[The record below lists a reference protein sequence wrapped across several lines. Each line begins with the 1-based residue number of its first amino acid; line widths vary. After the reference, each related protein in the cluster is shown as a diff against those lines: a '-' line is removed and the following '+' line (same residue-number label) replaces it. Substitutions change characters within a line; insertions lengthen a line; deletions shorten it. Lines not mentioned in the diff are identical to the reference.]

1 MEVQRVA
8 RSLEALGNTT
18 RLEIYKLL
26 VKAGDSGF
34 PVGTLQSRTGIPRST
49 LSHHLHRL
57 IDAGLV
63 TQERQGTTLY
73 CRTDYAVMNGIIE
86 FLTSE
91 CCVEQ
96 DCGEGSDRT
105 SADSS
110 SLTASKPA

>member
-1 MEVQRVA
+1 
-8 RSLEALGNTT
+8 
-18 RLEIYKLL
+18 
-26 VKAGDSGF
+26 
-34 PVGTLQSRTGIPRST
+34 VGTLQSRTGIPRST

-91 CCVEQ
+91 CCAEQ
-96 DCGEGSDRT
+96 DCGESSDRT

-110 SLTASKPA
+110 SLTVSKPA